1 MQRTAVVS
9 IAVLLA
15 ACSTQPPTRSEVV
28 AYVKANKFG
37 SKLDEVVVNRGY
49 EDVVAGLKQRS
60 EECMTYTRSHRHEVA
75 KGITQQPVMNYWVST
90 RAKGADLTEITF
102 HAGRNTRD
110 ENAKGAAI
118 RAATDVHRLG
128 PRKTR
133 VVTYG
138 SSTFGQGVIGD
149 AVKQWAAGKP
159 AECPQ
164 IFFE

>member
-1 MQRTAVVS
+1 MQRIM
-9 IAVLLA
+9 IASLA
-15 ACSTQPPTRSEVV
+15 LILAGCSTKPPTRAEVV
-28 AYVKANKFG
+28 AYVSAKKMG
-37 SKLDEVVVNRGY
+37 SKLDEVVVSRNY
-49 EDVVAGLKQRS
+49 DDVVSGLKKRA
-60 EECMTYTRSHRHEVA
+60 EECLTYTRSHRHHVA

-90 RAKGADLTEITF
+90 RPVGANKTEITF

-128 PRKTR
+128 PGKTR

-159 AECPQ
+159 AECPE